1 MSKSAAVIVPDSAPP
16 LSALLGHWP
25 GVFFRQRA
33 DYAFDFVSPQIVELT
48 GVPAKSWQ
56 RQPKLFWEVVHE
68 LDVAELKQQLQRCAE
83 SAEGLTSSYR
93 LRNRQTGRVAYI
105 SEFRRPIL
113 DSSGRL
119 QAFEGVWL
127 DVTRQTIA
135 EKRLATAAWKETLAM
150 LTMGLAHDFNNV
162 LTGILSLSDSYLSQI
177 DAQHP
182 FNEGLALIKQNAL
195 HASQLVHR
203 IVNLHRH
210 KTGERGYHD
219 LNAIVADTMELLQKV
234 IPKRIELQSE
244 LAAGELALYVDATEL
259 RQVIINMALNA
270 ADAMAD
276 RGQLVLATSAHQ
288 EMPALKRFQGV
299 RPRLPCACLAVS
311 DNGCGIK
318 PHQLGSIFDPFFT
331 TKPMNKGSGLGLYNA
346 RLFVEKH
353 HGAISVESAPGAGA
367 AFRLWLPQAD
377 FTEAEMAQEL
387 SGQRPRC
394 LLLAGRAGKSLDS
407 MAEFLR
413 LHNYQVVPA
422 TRNAAAVLHSA
433 EHHFDG
439 VMVQVEAKERGV
451 LPLVEAARE
460 CRWPLKTIV
469 QIVGGNQDELETRL
483 LQQADLIIS
492 ADLSEEVI
500 LRRLSVTLGS
510 AA

>member
-1 MSKSAAVIVPDSAPP
+1 MAICSAVLVPESAPP
-16 LSALLGHWP
+16 LSERLGHWP
-25 GVFFRQRA
+25 AVFFRQRA
-33 DYAFDFVSPQIVELT
+33 DYAFDFVRPQIVELT

-68 LDVAELKQQLQRCAE
+68 LDVAALKQQLQRCAE

-113 DSSGRL
+113 DSRGRL

-135 EKRLATAAWKETLAM
+135 EQRLATAAWKETLAL

-182 FNEGLALIKQNAL
+182 FHEGLALIKQNTL

-210 KTGERGYHD
+210 KTGERDYHD

-234 IPKRIELQSE
+234 IPKRIELQRE
-244 LAAGELALYVDATEL
+244 LAAGELPLYVDATEL

-276 RGQLVLATSAHQ
+276 RGQLHSQASSHQ

-353 HGAISVESAPGAGA
+353 HGAISVESAPGAA
-367 AFRLWLPQAD
+367 PAFRLSLPHPD
-377 FTEAEMAQEL
+377 FTQPDTPQKL

-413 LHNYQVVPA
+413 RHNYQDVLA
-422 TRNAAAVLHSA
+422 TRNDAVVLHSA

-439 VMVQVEAKERGV
+439 VMVQVEAKEMGV

-469 QIVGGNQDELETRL
+469 QIVGGNQDELETRML
-483 LQQADLIIS
+483 PKANLIIS
-492 ADLSEEVI
+492 TSLS
-500 LRRLSVTLGS
+500 TT
-510 AA
+510 

>member
-1 MSKSAAVIVPDSAPP
+1 MSKSAAFIVPDSTPP

-33 DYAFDFVSPQIVELT
+33 DYGWDFGSREVVEVA
-48 GVPAKSWQ
+48 GVPAKSWL
-56 RQPKLFWEVVHE
+56 RQAKLFWEVVHE
-68 LDVAELKQQLQRCAE
+68 LDVAELKQQLVRCAE

-119 QAFEGVWL
+119 EAFEGVWL

-135 EKRLATAAWKETLAM
+135 EKRLATAAWKETLAL
-150 LTMGLAHDFNNV
+150 LTLGLAHDFKHV

-177 DAQHP
+177 DERHP
-182 FNEGLALIKQNAL
+182 LHEGLALINQNAL
-195 HASQLVHR
+195 QASQLDHR

-210 KTGERGYHD
+210 TTGEPDYHD
-219 LNAIVADTMELLQKV
+219 LNSIVTDTMELLQKV
-234 IPKRIELQSE
+234 IPKRIELKGE
-244 LAAGELALYVDATEL
+244 LAAGELPLYVDATEL
-259 RQVIINMALNA
+259 RQVIINLALNA

-299 RPRLPCACLAVS
+299 RPRLPCVCLAVS
-311 DNGCGIK
+311 DNGCGIN
-318 PHQLGSIFDPFFT
+318 PHPPGPLFHPFFT
-331 TKPMNKGSGLGLYNA
+331 TNPMNQGSGLGLYNA

-353 HGAISVESAPGAGA
+353 HGAVSVESTPGAGA

-394 LLLAGRAGKSLDS
+394 LLLAGRAGKSLDR

-422 TRNAAAVLHSA
+422 TRNAAAALHSA
-433 EHHFDG
+433 EPHF
-439 VMVQVEAKERGV
+439 
-451 LPLVEAARE
+451 
-460 CRWPLKTIV
+460 I
-469 QIVGGNQDELETRL
+469 
-483 LQQADLIIS
+483 
-492 ADLSEEVI
+492 
-500 LRRLSVTLGS
+500 
-510 AA
+510 

>member
-1 MSKSAAVIVPDSAPP
+1 MTKSAAGIVPDSAPP
-16 LSALLGHWP
+16 LGALLGHWP

-68 LDVAELKQQLQRCAE
+68 LDVAELRQQLQRCAE

-182 FNEGLALIKQNAL
+182 FHEGLALIKQNTL

-210 KTGERGYHD
+210 KTGERDYHD

-234 IPKRIELQSE
+234 IPKRIELKRE
-244 LAAGELALYVDATEL
+244 LAAGELPLYVDATEL

-270 ADAMAD
+270 ADAMTD
-276 RGQLVLATSAHQ
+276 RGQLVLQTSAHQ

-377 FTEAEMAQEL
+377 FTEAELAQEL

-413 LHNYQVVPA
+413 LHNYQVVLA

-433 EHHFDG
+433 EYHFDG
-439 VMVQVEAKERGV
+439 VMVQVEAKEMGV

-469 QIVGGNQDELETRL
+469 QIVGCNQDELETRW
-483 LQQADLIIS
+483 LQKADLIIS
-492 ADLSEEVI
+492 ADLAEEVI
-500 LRRLSVTLGS
+500 LARLSVTLGS